1 MKMSEAKRLHP
12 VAALIHSLRQL
23 KEMLIPFLFFVL
35 FGSRGDGSF
44 VYLAASAGILLLV
57 IGFGI
62 LTWYRFTY
70 RIENGELRIE
80 HGVFIRRKRYIPFE
94 RIQSLDVSEG
104 ILQRPLG
111 LVKLKV
117 ETAGGAGTEDAEA
130 VLAAVTKE
138 EAAFIHEMLVS
149 VKKGGCSA
157 REEEETVTE
166 TILYKISLGEL
177 LLLASTSG
185 GVGVVIS
192 AMFAFVF
199 QFEEF
204 IPYESVFKGLED
216 FVSLGLIFI
225 SGVIFLGFLLAWGIS
240 VIGTMLKYANFTLK
254 KVDND
259 FIITRGLLEKRQFTI
274 PLSRIQAVRVSENL
288 LRQPLGLASVYLE
301 SAGGSAVNEE
311 GAKVLVLPVVK
322 KRTVPRLLEP
332 HLDGCQLEM
341 PLTPAPG
348 RAFRR
353 YLFRSSVFTLP
364 LAAASILLFRPW
376 GWLGLVLLAA
386 SSVWAWFEFR
396 AAGWGIDRGY
406 LTLRYRTIGKNT
418 VTMKKE
424 KVQSI
429 NVKQSHFQRK
439 KQLATIQA
447 VVKSGHNGSGGKVA
461 DLEFHDMENI
471 YQWYSHE
478 KTAALAGMK
487 QSEPPAGLPERE

>member
-1 MKMSEAKRLHP
+1 
-12 VAALIHSLRQL
+12 
-23 KEMLIPFLFFVL
+23 
-35 FGSRGDGSF
+35 
-44 VYLAASAGILLLV
+44 
-57 IGFGI
+57 
-62 LTWYRFTY
+62 
-70 RIENGELRIE
+70 
-80 HGVFIRRKRYIPFE
+80 
-94 RIQSLDVSEG
+94 
-104 ILQRPLG
+104 
-111 LVKLKV
+111 VKIKI

-138 EAAFIHEMLVS
+138 EAAFIHEMLVT
-149 VKKGGCSA
+149 VKKGESSA
-157 REEEETVTE
+157 CEEEESVTE

-192 AMFAFVF
+192 AVLAFVF

-204 IPYESVFKGLED
+204 IPYEAVFKRFED
-216 FVSLGLIFI
+216 FVSLGLVFI

-274 PLSRIQAVRVSENL
+274 PLSRIQAVRISENL
-288 LRQPLGLASVYLE
+288 LRQPLGLASVHLE

-322 KRTVPRLLEP
+322 KRTVPSLLEP
-332 HLDGCQLEM
+332 YLDGCRLDV
-341 PLTPAPG
+341 PLNPAPD

-353 YLFRSSVFTLP
+353 YLFRSSVLTLP
-364 LAAASILLFRPW
+364 LAAAAVLFFRPW
-376 GWLGLVLLAA
+376 GWLGLALLAA
-386 SSVWAWFEFR
+386 SSVWAWFEFK
-396 AAGWGIDRGY
+396 AAGWGMDRGY
-406 LTLRYRTIGKNT
+406 LTLSYRSIGKNT

-424 KVQSI
+424 KVQSMSV
-429 NVKQSHFQRK
+429 NQSRFQRK

-461 DLEFHDMENI
+461 DLECSDMEKI
-471 YQWYSHE
+471 YRWYSHE
-478 KTAALAGMK
+478 KNQGLAGMQ
-487 QSEPPAGLPERE
+487 QSEPPAGLPE